1 MTLDLQERL
10 NQLRTET
17 EAPVPAAPTF
27 NRGANLRP
35 NKYGGSCQRCSGYVE
50 AGAGHIAKGDGK
62 WLVFHNGECPPP
74 QVQRPVPP
82 RPAPGP
88 RPAPPVPVQP
98 TTPPIRHG
106 IYTAVTE
113 TGRATFKI
121 SHQAEDA
128 DFAPGRDI
136 LGVMLG
142 SDNTQYTSIGFV
154 NAGHVSLWRRYS
166 TGGYWWSEA
175 LAQLIADPDAAL
187 ESLKCRRCNRD
198 LTTPES
204 LAIGIGPE
212 CAKMVGL

>member
-1 MTLDLQERL
+1 MASGSSSTTANARL
-10 NQLRTET
+10 RRLSAQCPLARLRATS
-17 EAPVPAAPTF
+17 
-27 NRGANLRP
+27 GA
-35 NKYGGSCQRCSGYVE
+35 
-50 AGAGHIAKGDGK
+50 
-62 WLVFHNGECPPP
+62 
-74 QVQRPVPP
+74 
-82 RPAPGP
+82 
-88 RPAPPVPVQP
+88 PVPVQP
-98 TTPPIRHG
+98 TTPEIRHG

-136 LGVMLG
+136 LGVMPG
-142 SDNTQYTSIGFV
+142 WDNTLYTSIGFV